1 MTCRAP
7 LKRKGLFSIWQ
18 LYLSLWFD
26 VDDEKSG
33 WEAAC
38 YVAERYKK
46 EKGKQ
51 VLQVRGFSG
60 PAELTD
66 QSMSFMSCQI

>member
-1 MTCRAP
+1 M
-7 LKRKGLFSIWQ
+7 
-18 LYLSLWFD
+18 
-26 VDDEKSG
+26 DDEKSG